1 MRHLSHLITRLLLP
15 FCLMCMSAMGCG
27 DFLPDER
34 AAWLRDAL
42 IVENQ
47 ALLERAPELV
57 KQKFALMAS
66 EPYRFMRGTAGIF
79 WHDLQHPS
87 PLYDLEWLP
96 VEGEAAGVLLVGD
109 PHPENVGTFR
119 TEASRLVLAF
129 NDFDACT
136 WGPFTGDLQRL
147 VLAWQLAWLQ
157 AAPDTASAM
166 VADFATVILDAYT
179 ARMTERVSDFSNRVY
194 DTEYVDGAIALDL
207 FERATQDGDAQEAL
221 NEYAP
226 LVGESR
232 VLRRGDIEERAA
244 LWFEDTLVDVSPLER
259 HMVEFLLA
267 TTEKSLETG
276 AVLDVVRR
284 LGAGVA
290 SYPVLR
296 YYVLVDGP
304 TTSPGDDVLL
314 ELKETLNPV
323 PAVSPIR
330 LPAQPIPSNAGR
342 VIWAQ
347 NSLYPD
353 ITLDE
358 WATSSVAGAMSFRV
372 RERTSYQKGFDVARL
387 GSRLQSGRW
396 THEDALQFA
405 ATTAKMLADAHA
417 NSPHP
422 TAGPGAVA
430 SAIVRSLGEPGA
442 EMKLLEWVVYA
453 RRQFLED
460 ARRFVE
466 MREQFG
472 NDLGYRSSQTRN
484 R

>member
-1 MRHLSHLITRLLLP
+1 MRYLSLTIARLLLP
-15 FCLMCMSAMGCG
+15 FCLMCASAVSCG

-34 AAWLRDAL
+34 AVWLRDAL
-42 IVENQ
+42 IAENQ

-57 KQKFALMAS
+57 EQKFSLMAS
-66 EPYRFMRGTAGIF
+66 EPYRYMRGTAGIF
-79 WHDLQHPS
+79 WRDLQRPS
-87 PLYDLEWLP
+87 PLYGFEWLQ

-119 TEASRLVLAF
+119 TRDGRLVLGF

-136 WGPFTGDLQRL
+136 WGPFTGDVQRL

-157 AAPDTASAM
+157 AAPDAAGAL
-166 VADFATVILDAYT
+166 VADFAIVILDAYT

-207 FERATQDGDAQEAL
+207 FERATRDGDAQEAL

-244 LWFEDTLVDVSPLER
+244 FWFEDTLVDVSPLER
-259 HMVEFLLA
+259 RMVEFLLA
-267 TTEKSLETG
+267 TTEKPLETG

-296 YYVLVDGP
+296 YYALVDGP
-304 TTSPGDDVLL
+304 TTSPDDDVLL

-323 PAVSPIR
+323 PAVSPVR

-342 VIWAQ
+342 AIWAQ

-358 WATSSVAGAMSFRV
+358 WATSSIAGAMSFRV

-405 ATTAKMLADAHA
+405 ATTAEMLADAHA
-417 NSPHP
+417 NSPQP
-422 TAGPGAVA
+422 TAAPGAVA
-430 SAIVRSLGEPGA
+430 SAIVRSLSDPGA
-442 EMKLLEWVVYA
+442 QLELLEWAAYA
-453 RRQFLED
+453 RGELLDD

-472 NDLGYRSSQTRN
+472 DDLGYRSSQTRN

>member
-1 MRHLSHLITRLLLP
+1 MSHFSHTITRLLLP
-15 FCLMCMSAMGCG
+15 FCLMCASATGCG
-27 DFLPDER
+27 DFPPDER
-34 AAWLRDAL
+34 AAWLRDVL
-42 IVENQ
+42 IAENQ
-47 ALLERAPELV
+47 AFLERAPELV
-57 KQKFALMAS
+57 EQKFALMAS

-79 WHDLQHPS
+79 WRDLQRPS
-87 PLYDLEWLP
+87 PLYAIEWLQI
-96 VEGEAAGVLLVGD
+96 EAEAAGVLLVGD

-119 TEASRLVLAF
+119 TEDGRLVLAF

-147 VLAWQLAWLQ
+147 ILAWQLAWLQ
-157 AAPDTASAM
+157 AAPDTAGAY
-166 VADFATVILDAYT
+166 VADLVIVILDAYT
-179 ARMTERVSDFSNRVY
+179 ARMSERANDSSNRVY
-194 DTEYVDGAIALDL
+194 DAEYVDGAIALDL
-207 FERATQDGDAQEAL
+207 FERAARDGDAQEAL

-226 LVGESR
+226 RVGESR
-232 VLRRGDIEERAA
+232 SLVRGDIEERAT
-244 LWFEDTLVDVSPLER
+244 LWFEDTLVDVTPLER
-259 HMVEFLLA
+259 RMVEFLLR

-296 YYVLVDGP
+296 YYALVDGP
-304 TTSPGDDVLL
+304 TTSPEDDVLL

-323 PAVSPIR
+323 PAVSPVR

-342 VIWAQ
+342 AIWAQ
-347 NSLYPD
+347 NSLYPGM
-353 ITLDE
+353 TLDE
-358 WATSSVAGAMSFRV
+358 WATSSIAGPMSFRV

-387 GSRLQSGRW
+387 ASRLQSGRW
-396 THEDALQFA
+396 TQEDVFQFA
-405 ATTAKMLADAHA
+405 ATTAEMLADAHA

-422 TAGPGAVA
+422 TAAPGAVA
-430 SAIVRSLGEPGA
+430 SAIVRSLDDPGSRL
-442 EMKLLEWVVYA
+442 KLLGWVAAA
-453 RRQFLED
+453 RGQLLED